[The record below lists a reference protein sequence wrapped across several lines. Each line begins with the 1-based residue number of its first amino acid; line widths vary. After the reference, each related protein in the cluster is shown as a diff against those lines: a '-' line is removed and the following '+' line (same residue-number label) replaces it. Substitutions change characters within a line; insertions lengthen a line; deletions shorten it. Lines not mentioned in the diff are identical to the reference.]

1 MIRNTDSTQRTRR
14 THSFVT
20 GFSFVSIV
28 AIVVIAGGCARGVD
42 ESGQQ
47 QTRVR
52 MAVGGQA
59 QLVYLPTT
67 LARELGHFRDE
78 GLDVHID
85 DFQGGAKALE
95 ALLAGSTDVVTGFY
109 DHTIQMASEGRE
121 VTAFVNLIRF
131 LGFIVV
137 VSPQS
142 AAKIAKVEDL
152 KGQIVGVSTAGS
164 STHMLLTYLLKRHGV
179 PVDSVSVTGIGTA
192 ATAVAAVE
200 YGKVDA
206 AIMTEPAYTIMS
218 QRNPNAR
225 VLADLRHHQ
234 GIKELFGTD
243 TYPAAVLYS
252 KAEWIREH
260 PATARRLARAIRRTL
275 VWMQEHTPQEISDKM
290 PAAFRGPDPA
300 LYVEALT
307 HSMPMYSPDGVL
319 AADGAASVHQV
330 LMQSLD
336 KVRSSKIDLSKTYTN
351 EWVADQA
358 GR

>member
-1 MIRNTDSTQRTRR
+1 MIRSTDLL
-14 THSFVT
+14 
-20 GFSFVSIV
+20 FSFLSIVSIV
-28 AIVVIAGGCARGVD
+28 VTVAGCARQPD
-42 ESGQQ
+42 ESEQP

-78 GLDVHID
+78 RLDVHID

-95 ALLAGSTDVVTGFY
+95 SLLAGSTDVVTGFY

-121 VTAFVNLIRF
+121 VTAFVNMIRL

-137 VSPQS
+137 VSPLQ
-142 AAKIAKVEDL
+142 AAEITKVEDL
-152 KGQIVGVSTAGS
+152 KGRVVGVSTAGS

-179 PVDSVSVTGIGTA
+179 PPESVSVTAIGTA

-206 AIMTEPAYTIMS
+206 AVMTEPAYTIMS

-252 KAEWIREH
+252 RAEWIREN
-260 PATARRLARAIRRTL
+260 PDTARRLARAIRRTL
-275 VWMQEHTPQEISDKM
+275 VWMQEHTPQEIADSM
-290 PAAFRGPDPA
+290 PVAFRGQDPA
-300 LYVEALT
+300 LYVEALKN
-307 HSMPMYSPDGVL
+307 SMEMYSPDGL
-319 AADGAASVHQV
+319 MAADGAESVHKV
-330 LMQSLD
+330 LVQSLD
-336 KVRSSKIDLSKTYTN
+336 KVRSAKIDLSKTYTN
-351 EWVADQA
+351 EFIDGRQSPIASQA